1 MVLFRFELSY
11 AYSFFVS
18 QQVGLCLCAT
28 ESERE
33 NIDYVINMH
42 INYVVV
48 DHDAVVKMRM
58 VDVVMMCCTE

>member
-1 MVLFRFELSY
+1 MHIHSLS
-11 AYSFFVS
+11 VS
-18 QQVGLCLCAT
+18 KLVCVYVQQKV
-28 ESERE
+28 RE
-33 NIDYVINMH
+33 KTDYVINMH